1 MKYRR
6 LPTLKINKCS
16 TRTSTRTSLSEV
28 VQRIIR
34 ILYGKQQSVKDL
46 MMAVGLKDRKNFIE
60 YSINPAMEQGI
71 VRMVY
76 PDSPRHPR
84 QKYMLTVKGMMLF
97 NQLSKT

>member
-1 MKYRR
+1 M
-6 LPTLKINKCS
+6 
-16 TRTSTRTSLSEV
+16 SEV
-28 VQRIIR
+28 VQRVIR
-34 ILYGKQQSVKDL
+34 ILYGKQLSVKDL

>member
-1 MKYRR
+1 
-6 LPTLKINKCS
+6 
-16 TRTSTRTSLSEV
+16 
-28 VQRIIR
+28 
-34 ILYGKQQSVKDL
+34 